1 MCFKSCR
8 SGQILGIRQ
17 IRESD
22 FKCPG
27 AAPGK
32 SLSESLVTCLCST
45 DRIAFDFR
53 LLQSPNMPRLSAA
66 NLIPP
71 AVSFLLAL
79 ALTPAVR
86 SVARRW
92 GFVARP
98 KTDRW
103 HKNPTSMMGGV
114 AIWLAV
120 IVTYLTLVP
129 HTRQDWVVVGAGTF
143 LFLVGLVDDLIHT
156 KPYQKL
162 IGQVMG
168 AAIVVN
174 YGLVLPWTRSLP
186 LNMVI
191 TIFWLIGITNAI
203 NLLDNM
209 DGLATGIA
217 AITSGFLTFNFVA
230 SNQPTEA
237 LMLAVFTAALVG
249 FLIYNSHPASIF
261 MGDCGSMFIGFF
273 LATSALVN
281 VSGGRSRSLLPV
293 LAVPILV
300 LFIPIFDTT
309 FVTVLRKFSGR
320 AASQGGRDHTS
331 HRLVALGMSERRA
344 VLMLYGLAAL
354 SGLLAIMVRELKP
367 DVSLALVAVFT
378 LALTLL
384 GVYLAG
390 VKGYDEE
397 SQAVAARDKPLF
409 AFLVDFSYK
418 RRIFEV
424 LLDVVLI
431 TLSYWAAYAIKF
443 GAFSN
448 SPAWKLFLR
457 TLPILVVVRLA
468 AFLFFGVYR
477 GIWRYTSIDD
487 LMAFAK
493 AVAAG
498 SVVGMLIILF
508 KFRFQGFSRAIFVI
522 DALVMLMLLAGSRM
536 AFRFFRQVL
545 PTTNSDNGQ
554 RVLIYGAGDAGE
566 LLLRELL
573 NNRELRYAPVG
584 FMDDDP
590 KKQGKVIHGFRVFGG
605 NGLLTEIVREHKVDQ
620 VLISTP
626 HISEERI
633 AEILRECEARNI
645 GLKRMSIKIES
656 IGEARLPTI
665 ARSASNGEL

>member
-1 MCFKSCR
+1 MF
-8 SGQILGIRQ
+8 
-17 IRESD
+17 
-22 FKCPG
+22 
-27 AAPGK
+27 
-32 SLSESLVTCLCST
+32 
-45 DRIAFDFR
+45 AF
-53 LLQSPNMPRLSAA
+53 SAS

-79 ALTPAVR
+79 ALTPVVR
-86 SVARRW
+86 ILAPRW
-92 GFVARP
+92 GFVAKP
-98 KTDRW
+98 KVDRW
-103 HKNPTSMMGGV
+103 HKKPTAMMGGV
-114 AIWLAV
+114 GIFLAV
-120 IVTYLTLVP
+120 IGTYLVLVP
-129 HTRQDWVVVGAGTF
+129 HTQQGWVVVGAASF
-143 LFLVGLVDDLIHT
+143 LFLVGLVDDWLHV

-162 IGQVMG
+162 IGQVIG

-174 YGLVLPWTRSLP
+174 YGLVLPWTRALP
-186 LNMVI
+186 VNMLI

-217 AITSGFLTFNFVA
+217 AIASCFLTFNFLTG
-230 SNQPTEA
+230 NQTTEA
-237 LMLAVFTAALVG
+237 VMMGVFAAALLG
-249 FLIYNSHPASIF
+249 FLVYNSNPASIF
-261 MGDCGSMFIGFF
+261 MGDSGSMFIGFF
-273 LATSALVN
+273 LAGASLVN
-281 VSGGRSRSLLPV
+281 VSGGRSRSFLPV

-309 FVTVLRKFSGR
+309 FVTILRKLSGR

-344 VLMLYGLAAL
+344 VWMLYGLAGL
-354 SGLLAIMVRELKP
+354 SGFLAILVRQVKP
-367 DVSLALVAVFT
+367 DVSLALLAGFT
-378 LALTLL
+378 LVLTLL

-397 SQAVAARDKPLF
+397 ADVRATDKPLF
-409 AFLVDFSYK
+409 AFLVDLSYK

-431 TLSYWAAYAIKF
+431 VLAYWSAYAIKF
-443 GAFSN
+443 EPFSN

-457 TLPILVVVRLA
+457 TLPVLVVVRLG
-468 AFLFFGVYR
+468 AFLLFGVYR

-498 SVVGMLIILF
+498 SLVSLVIVLF
-508 KFRFQGFSRAIFVI
+508 KFRFTGFSRAIFVI
-522 DALVMLMLLAGSRM
+522 DALVMLMLLAGSRV

-545 PTTNSDNGQ
+545 PAASGESGQ

-573 NNRELRYAPVG
+573 NNRELSYTPVG
-584 FMDDDP
+584 FIDDDP

-605 NGLLTEIVREHKVDQ
+605 NGMLGKIVSDHQIEHL
-620 VLISTP
+620 LISTP
-626 HISEERI
+626 RISDERL
-633 AEILRECEARNI
+633 AEIARECEARNI
-645 GLKRMSIKIES
+645 VLKRMSIRIES
-656 IGEARLPTI
+656 ITDGTLTSLAR
-665 ARSASNGEL
+665 AAADGDM

>member
-1 MCFKSCR
+1 MFP
-8 SGQILGIRQ
+8 
-17 IRESD
+17 
-22 FKCPG
+22 F
-27 AAPGK
+27 
-32 SLSESLVTCLCST
+32 
-45 DRIAFDFR
+45 
-53 LLQSPNMPRLSAA
+53 SASI
-66 NLIPP
+66 LIPP
-71 AVSFLLAL
+71 AVSFALAL
-79 ALTPAVR
+79 ALTPVVR
-86 SVARRW
+86 ALARRW
-92 GFVARP
+92 GFVAKP
-98 KTDRW
+98 KIDRW
-103 HKNPTSMMGGV
+103 HKNPTAMMGGV
-114 AIWLAV
+114 GIWLAV
-120 IVTYLTLVP
+120 VGTYLVLVP
-129 HTRQDWVVVGAGTF
+129 HTKQGWVVVGAASF
-143 LFLVGLVDDLIHT
+143 LFFVGLIDDWLHV

-162 IGQVMG
+162 IGQVIG
-168 AAIVVN
+168 TAIVVN

-186 LNMVI
+186 VNMLI

-217 AITSGFLTFNFVA
+217 AIASCFLTFNFLTG
-230 SNQPTEA
+230 NQTTEA
-237 LMLAVFTAALVG
+237 VMMAVFAAALLG
-249 FLIYNSHPASIF
+249 FLIYNSNPASIF
-261 MGDCGSMFIGFF
+261 MGDSGSMFIGFF
-273 LATSALVN
+273 LAGAALVN
-281 VSGGRSRSLLPV
+281 VSGGRSRSFVPV

-309 FVTVLRKFSGR
+309 FVTILRKLSGR

-344 VLMLYGLAAL
+344 VWMLYGLAGL
-354 SGLLAIMVRELKP
+354 SGFLAIMVRQLKA
-367 DVSLALVAVFT
+367 DVSLALLAGFT
-378 LALTLL
+378 LVLTLL

-397 SQAVAARDKPLF
+397 ADIRAARDTPLF

-424 LLDVVLI
+424 LLDVILIVLA
-431 TLSYWAAYAIKF
+431 YWSAYAIEF
-443 GAFSN
+443 EPFSN

-457 TLPILVVVRLA
+457 TLPVLVVVRLA

-498 SVVGMLIILF
+498 SIVSLVIVLF

-522 DALVMLMLLAGSRM
+522 DALVMLMLLAGSRI

-545 PTTNSDNGQ
+545 PAAYMDKG
-554 RVLIYGAGDAGE
+554 RCVLIYGAGDAGE

-573 NNRELRYAPVG
+573 NNRELGYAPVG

-605 NGLLTEIVREHKVDQ
+605 NGILGKIISDHQIEQL
-620 VLISTP
+620 LISTP
-626 HISEERI
+626 RISAERL
-633 AEILRECEARNI
+633 AEIARECEARNI
-645 GLKRMSIKIES
+645 ELKRMSIRIES
-656 IGEARLPTI
+656 VADSPLPSI
-665 ARSASNGEL
+665 ARAASNDDS